1 MTEQS
6 QGMVGILIAVA
17 VAYSTANIFTM
28 SFFDTVL
35 GMKKL
40 PYMPVQFSSEV
51 YREMA
56 GNVLTPIEEGHFLL
70 HKCSIYDMLVLINSY
85 ENINFDEYIPVCMSE
100 SN

>member
-1 MTEQS
+1 
-6 QGMVGILIAVA
+6 
-17 VAYSTANIFTM
+17 
-28 SFFDTVL
+28 
-35 GMKKL
+35 
-40 PYMPVQFSSEV
+40 
-51 YREMA
+51 MA